1 VRCTSCATELIP
13 GKPFCHACGTPVAG
27 ACPRCGATLVAEFRF
42 CPDCGTRIGAADPA
56 GTAHAGGADGG
67 AGGAGSTPRA
77 PASSA
82 PPQAAV
88 GAAAASATSDAA
100 GSARAQA
107 SEQRLELLRRHMPES
122 LAGRLVAAPGSASGE
137 RKRVTVLFCDI
148 KGSTEIADG
157 LDPEEYR
164 EILDQFVEVCIQAVY
179 RFEGIVNQIA
189 GDGMMALFG
198 APVAHEDA
206 PERAVRAA
214 LAIREALAR
223 VNATAPSGH
232 GVELEL
238 RFGINTGPVIV
249 GTVGNDLKM
258 DYTATGDTTN
268 LASRLESLAPP
279 NGILISAATERLV
292 RGRFELRSVGPLAVK
307 GKRAPIVAYEVLGAL
322 DEPGASRL
330 AEGRN
335 LTRLVGRDEE
345 LAQLEACYQRLHG
358 HLPQLVAIVGDAG
371 SGKSRLIHELKQRLA
386 SEKPALLEARC
397 SSRSQMQPY
406 APWTGMLRHF
416 FEVPLGARDD
426 VTLDLVRQRLIEL
439 DPRLED
445 LAPRIAGM
453 FGPPDHD
460 HDGDGG
466 DHEHGKRRT
475 FEAVAHVL
483 NALAGKAPVVMI
495 FEDLHW
501 IDDPSREMLELA
513 ASKLRSARF
522 MLVVSHRPEYESH
535 WRVSVA
541 FTQLHLRPLSDDLA
555 TEMIRAVAGGD
566 LPGEL
571 EERLCA
577 KAEGNPFFLEE
588 MTRTLV
594 EDGSLTRPISE
605 VSIPETVQ
613 EVIGAR
619 IDRLAPAA
627 KRTAQVAAV
636 LGRQFRS
643 DQLSRLLDGE
653 GIDVALELEE
663 LEHRGIVHRKS
674 ALSEEEFRFGESV
687 TQELAYESLLVR
699 ERRVLHGRIARQ
711 VEESAEDASAER
723 SALLAHHFARSDD
736 HRKAIEA
743 LLRAAAD
750 AERVPSYHAAREFY
764 RAAWNMASAGIEASG
779 DEEVRRQ
786 ALSAALGFCHMSIIY
801 APTGDGAEVERVA
814 QRGRELA
821 RELDVKT
828 AYASFPSYEGLAV
841 IGTGSERFAHG
852 VALVEEA
859 IDIARREGLAHN
871 AVNIGRGLA
880 WAYLFDGRFRASQ
893 ELIARAL
900 AELEPMETTGKPSD
914 LWFGVRSMTSS
925 ILFHADQLAPAMANA
940 LDLYPR
946 TRQHNNRT
954 VASGTTALLAHAHL
968 LRAEYAEAAHW
979 ADASLELAR
988 ELGNVSMGRAA
999 AAIAI
1004 VARIERGLPVV
1015 AGRYLRHIESALA
1028 GAVSLPLHAHL
1039 MIEALL
1045 GLGEWKRAESIVDH
1059 ADLHRGGRLR
1069 TALCTSARAEL
1080 LRHDPRR
1087 LDEAEQHAQRA
1098 LVLAEEI
1105 DARSTIAA
1113 TLTTAAL
1120 IGRARGQHARATA
1133 QLEHAREIWT
1143 MLGFEHYR
1151 RRVDALLADLA
1162 PEAIAEQPAG

>member
-1 VRCTSCATELIP
+1 MARSSRVRCASCATELIP
-13 GKPFCHACGTPVAG
+13 GKPFCHACGAPAAG
-27 ACPRCGATLVAEFRF
+27 ACPSCGATLAPEFRF
-42 CPDCGTRIGAADPA
+42 CPDCGTRVAAVEDAAPTPA
-56 GTAHAGGADGG
+56 
-67 AGGAGSTPRA
+67 
-77 PASSA
+77 A
-82 PPQAAV
+82 PPAPVAPPTPAPSAAI
-88 GAAAASATSDAA
+88 A
-100 GSARAQA
+100 ARAQA
-107 SEQRLELLRRHMPES
+107 SEHRIEQLRRHMPES
-122 LAGRLVAAPGSASGE
+122 LAGRLVATPDGASGE

-148 KGSTEIADG
+148 AGSVEIADG

-164 EILDQFVEVCIQAVY
+164 DILDQYVELCIRSVY

-198 APVAHEDA
+198 APIAHEDA

-214 LAIREALAR
+214 LAIRDGLARLNESALAGR
-223 VNATAPSGH
+223 
-232 GVELEL
+232 GVELKL

-268 LASRLESLAPP
+268 LASRLESLAAP
-279 NGILISAATERLV
+279 NSILISAATERLV
-292 RGRFELRSVGPLAVK
+292 RGRFELRATEPLAVK
-307 GKRAPIVAYEVLGAL
+307 GKRAAIVAYEVLGVI
-322 DEPGASRL
+322 DEPGALRLVESR
-330 AEGRN
+330 G

-358 HLPQLVAIVGDAG
+358 HLPQLVAIVGEAG
-371 SGKSRLIHELKQRLA
+371 SGKSRLIHEVKQRLLP
-386 SEKPALLEARC
+386 ERPALLEARC
-397 SSRSQMQPY
+397 ASLTQMQPY
-406 APWTGMLRHF
+406 APWTAMLRHF
-416 FEVPLGARDD
+416 FGVALGARDEEA
-426 VTLDLVRQRLIEL
+426 LELVRRRLGEL
-439 DPRLED
+439 DERLEGF
-445 LAPRIAGM
+445 APRIAGM
-453 FGPPDHD
+453 FCAPSGAS
-460 HDGDGG
+460 GG
-466 DHEHGKRRT
+466 AEEGEHEKRST

-483 NALAGKAPVVMI
+483 GALAAKAPVVMI

-513 ASKLRSARF
+513 ATKMRSARF

-541 FTQLHLRPLSDDLA
+541 FTQLHLRPLSEDLA
-555 TEMIRAVAGGD
+555 TQMIRAVAGGE
-566 LPGEL
+566 LPAEL
-571 EERLCA
+571 EDRLCA

-588 MTRTLV
+588 MTRTLI
-594 EDGSLTRPISE
+594 EDGSLTRSGGRMQLARPISE

-636 LGRQFRS
+636 LGRQFRR
-643 DQLSRLLDGE
+643 DQLAQLLSDE

-674 ALSEEEFRFGESV
+674 AISEDEFRFGESV

-711 VEESAEDASAER
+711 VEESAGESSAER

-764 RAAWNMASAGIEASG
+764 RAAWNMASAGMDAGSA
-779 DEEVRRQ
+779 DDEVRRQ

-801 APTGDGAEVERVA
+801 ASTGDSEEIERIA

-821 RELDVKT
+821 RELDVKV

-841 IGTGSERFAHG
+841 MGTGSERFAHG

-859 IDIARREGLAHN
+859 VEIARRESLGYSV
-871 AVNIGRGLA
+871 VNISRGLA
-880 WAYLFDGRFRASQ
+880 WAYLFDGRFREAQ
-893 ELIARAL
+893 ELIARAS
-900 AELEPMETTGKPSD
+900 AELEPMEVEGKPSD
-914 LWFGVRSMTSS
+914 LWFGVRSMTAS
-925 ILFHADQLAPAMANA
+925 ILFHSDQLEPTMANA
-940 LDLYPR
+940 LELHAR

-954 VASGTTALLAHAHL
+954 VGTGTAALLAHGHL

-979 ADASLELAR
+979 ADVSLELAR
-988 ELGNVSMGRAA
+988 DIGNVSMGRSAS
-999 AAIAI
+999 AIAI
-1004 VARIERGLPVV
+1004 VARVERGLPVV
-1015 AGRYLRHIESALA
+1015 PGRYLRHIESALP
-1028 GAVSLPLHAHL
+1028 GATSLPLHAHL
-1039 MIEALL
+1039 VIDALL
-1045 GLGEWKRAESIVDH
+1045 ALGEWKRAESIVEH
-1059 ADLHRGGRLR
+1059 AEKHRGGRLR
-1069 TALCTSARAEL
+1069 TALCIAARAEL

-1087 LDEAEQHAQRA
+1087 LEEAEQHGARA
-1098 LVLAEEI
+1098 LALAEEI
-1105 DARSTIAA
+1105 DARSAVA
-1113 TLTTAAL
+1113 TTLMTLAQ
-1120 IGRARGQHARATA
+1120 IGRARGNHARAAA
-1133 QLEHAREIWT
+1133 QLEHAREIWQ
-1143 MLGFEHYR
+1143 MLGFEHYHR
-1151 RRVDALLADLA
+1151 RADALLADLA
-1162 PEAIAEQPAG
+1162 PDTVSEQPAG